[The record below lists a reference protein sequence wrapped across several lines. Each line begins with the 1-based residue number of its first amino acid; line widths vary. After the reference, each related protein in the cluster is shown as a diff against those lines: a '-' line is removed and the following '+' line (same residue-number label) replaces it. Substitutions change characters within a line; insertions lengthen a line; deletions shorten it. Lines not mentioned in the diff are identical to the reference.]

1 MRFVAGAVLTAV
13 LLISLVVP
21 VGSSD
26 TRLDNFAKC
35 IADKRATMYGS
46 FYCIHCDDQKKLFG
60 SSFQYVPYVECSVPG
75 SREMTYSCRVA
86 QIHRT
91 PTWIFASGERIEG
104 TQTLQ
109 NLSEKT
115 GCPLR

>member
-1 MRFVAGAVLTAV
+1 MRFVAGAVIVAV

-21 VGSSD
+21 AGSAD
-26 TRLDNFAKC
+26 ARLDGFAKC
-35 IADKRATMYGS
+35 LAERKATMYGS

-60 SSFQYVPYVECSVPG
+60 TSFQYIPYVECSFPG

-91 PTWIFASGERIEG
+91 PTWIFASGDRLEG
-104 TQTLQ
+104 TQQLQ
-109 NLSEKT
+109 KLAEKT